1 MVKPSPLCV
10 LDELDAPLDDT
21 NVGRFTDIVHEFTK
35 FSQFLVI
42 THNKRTVSA
51 ADAIFGATMQEKGV
65 TRLFSMRFNR
75 EKDEAEPSSPG
86 GGFTM
91 AR

>member
-1 MVKPSPLCV
+1 MCSSDL

-21 NVGRFTDIVHEFTK
+21 NVGRFTQIIREFTR
-35 FSQFLVI
+35 FSQFLII
-42 THNKRTVSA
+42 THNKRTVTA
-51 ADAIFGATMQEKGV
+51 ADAIFGGTMQEKGV
-65 TRLFSMRFNR
+65 TRLFSMRFNKDR
-75 EKDEAEPSSPG
+75 DEAEPDQPG

>member
-1 MVKPSPLCV
+1 
-10 LDELDAPLDDT
+10 
-21 NVGRFTDIVHEFTK
+21 
-35 FSQFLVI
+35 VI

-65 TRLFSMRFNR
+65 TRLFSMRFNKDR
-75 EKDEAEPSSPG
+75 DEAEPNQPG